1 MAGNRL
7 LSTSIAVLQPVADAH
22 VSKTRQRYTRA
33 GTQIDGQTEC
43 ARTRVACLALGKTHA
58 GVRAAVVQN
67 EHCEQDAAARDP
79 NVCERDDHKR
89 NRLGRGKAQGV
100 GKHQLEGAP
109 GSSTEATAFDRCTG
123 SNQRG
128 FSGCDISL
136 LRRCRARLEMSYRYR
151 CMRRTRCSEHISQG
165 SIGSSGQPSSGRRP
179 ACLSAAA
186 LQSVCRYTCSDQREY
201 KSI

>member
-1 MAGNRL
+1 MKDDTTTKEDTPTNMAGNRL
-7 LSTSIAVLQPVADAH
+7 LSTSIAVVQPVADAH

-128 FSGCDISL
+128 ISGCDFH
-136 LRRCRARLEMSYRYR
+136 CCDDA
-151 CMRRTRCSEHISQG
+151 
-165 SIGSSGQPSSGRRP
+165 GRGWK
-179 ACLSAAA
+179 CHTDID
-186 LQSVCRYTCSDQREY
+186 VCGVRDVASTFL
-201 KSI
+201 KAV